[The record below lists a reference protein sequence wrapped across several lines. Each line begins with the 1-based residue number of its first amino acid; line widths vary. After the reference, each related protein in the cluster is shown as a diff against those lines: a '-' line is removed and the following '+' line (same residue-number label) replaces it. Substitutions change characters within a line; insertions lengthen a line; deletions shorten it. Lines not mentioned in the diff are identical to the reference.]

1 MGLETCKIDARFA
14 VVDLLG
20 HSRTDSLTIIPLVLP
35 TWMLHRTA
43 GDGCAH
49 ERTDT
54 S

>member
-14 VVDLLG
+14 VVALLG

-49 ERTDT
+49 ERKDT